1 MSSDMMKDP
10 VFVSVM
16 TTFDAAFDAAL
27 KPVIHATNI
36 GGGYG
41 ATGRLQFTAHEDKLL
56 ALGL

>member
-16 TTFDAAFDAAL
+16 ASFDSIFDSTL
-27 KPVIHATNI
+27 KPVVHATNI

-41 ATGRLQFTAHEDKLL
+41 ATGRLQFTTHEDKVL